1 MKRVL
6 LSFVLLLGVLM
17 APAVA
22 HAQGI
27 YGDVNGD
34 LEVTI
39 ADINAVIDILLDGTG
54 YSAAADVN
62 RDGEVSIADVNVVI
76 DIILNPAVVEE
87 HEYVDLGLPSGT
99 LWATCNIGASVP
111 EGYGDYFAWGE
122 TAPKDYYDWDN
133 YMWCD
138 GTRNTLTKYC
148 TNSYYGTVDGKT
160 ELDSE
165 DDAATANWGSAW
177 RMPTLEQLQ
186 ELEEYCDW
194 QWKEMNGV
202 YGRLAIGPNGN
213 SIFLP
218 ASGGYSDHLYY
229 NGICAYYWSSTLCT
243 RDKLIIEA
251 AQQSQAYI
259 LFVDSWHEEIWY
271 NSRYDGLSVR
281 AVRSLPAD
289 DSRLYI
295 VQQSLDLGAMCID
308 ETHKGELTIVNYTS
322 EDQTLAISV
331 DEPFSLKQEEG
342 SASTMTVVVPANTTY
357 QVTVMLTATEVGEF
371 NGNVTFLNPLLDGGQ
386 SVIPVKAKVFSG
398 HEYVDLGLPSGTLW
412 ATCNIGATSPEG
424 YGDYFAW
431 GETEPKNAYTWY
443 NYKWCDGGSYSITKY
458 CTKSEY
464 GTVDGK
470 TELDP
475 EDDAASVNWGPSW
488 CMPTETQR
496 NELSQECTWQW
507 TQMNGVNGF
516 LVTGRNGNTL
526 FLPAGGYCND
536 YSSSGKGYFGYYWTR
551 TLSSSN
557 SSGAYTM
564 YLYQDDWDTWVS
576 FSRNR
581 GHSVR
586 AVRVETNIPE
596 LYIEQHIL
604 DMGWMTIGN
613 TCTGILTIVNNSN
626 ESKTVAAT
634 ADAPFAFKQGNGSAS
649 SITVVVPGNSRVM
662 VTVMFAATS
671 LGEFS
676 GNVTFQSPAF
686 DGGQNVVQA
695 FARTISSDYI
705 EQGYVDLGLPSGLLW
720 ATTNVGASSPE
731 EYGDYFAWGET
742 EPKEIYSWETYKWCN
757 GSDHML
763 TKYCTESEYGTV
775 DGKTVLDPEDDA
787 ASVNLGSLWRMPTNS
802 QFSELRVK
810 CNWNRTTINGVKC
823 HVVTGPNGN
832 KLFLPY
838 AGQRK
843 DGSLTLEGIVGDYLT
858 CELYPN
864 SGPNIACGS
873 ECNSSGWVGTFGTY
887 RCHGC
892 VVRAVRLP

>member
-1 MKRVL
+1 MMKRVL

-39 ADINAVIDILLDGTG
+39 ADINTVIDILLDGTG

-160 ELDSE
+160 ELDPE
-165 DDAATANWGSAW
+165 DDAASANWGSAW

-194 QWKEMNGV
+194 QWMEMNGV
-202 YGRLAIGPNGN
+202 YGRLAIGPNGKT
-213 SIFLP
+213 IFLP

-259 LFVDSWHEEIWY
+259 LFVNSWHEEIWY

-322 EDQTLAISV
+322 EDQTLAVSV

-357 QVTVMLTATEVGEF
+357 QVTVMLTATKVGEF
-371 NGNVTFLNPLLDGGQ
+371 NGNVTFQNPLLDGGQ

-398 HEYVDLGLPSGTLW
+398 TNMLTW
-412 ATCNIGATSPEG
+412 ACP
-424 YGDYFAW
+424 
-431 GETEPKNAYTWY
+431 
-443 NYKWCDGGSYSITKY
+443 
-458 CTKSEY
+458 
-464 GTVDGK
+464 
-470 TELDP
+470 
-475 EDDAASVNWGPSW
+475 AARCG
-488 CMPTETQR
+488 R
-496 NELSQECTWQW
+496 
-507 TQMNGVNGF
+507 
-516 LVTGRNGNTL
+516 LVT
-526 FLPAGGYCND
+526 
-536 YSSSGKGYFGYYWTR
+536 
-551 TLSSSN
+551 
-557 SSGAYTM
+557 
-564 YLYQDDWDTWVS
+564 
-576 FSRNR
+576 
-581 GHSVR
+581 SVPPVPR
-586 AVRVETNIPE
+586 
-596 LYIEQHIL
+596 
-604 DMGWMTIGN
+604 
-613 TCTGILTIVNNSN
+613 
-626 ESKTVAAT
+626 AT
-634 ADAPFAFKQGNGSAS
+634 A
-649 SITVVVPGNSRVM
+649 T
-662 VTVMFAATS
+662 TS
-671 LGEFS
+671 LGARPSPRMLIHGTITS
-676 GNVTFQSPAF
+676 GVT
-686 DGGQNVVQA
+686 V
-695 FARTISSDYI
+695 ART
-705 EQGYVDLGLPSGLLW
+705 
-720 ATTNVGASSPE
+720 
-731 EYGDYFAWGET
+731 
-742 EPKEIYSWETYKWCN
+742 
-757 GSDHML
+757 
-763 TKYCTESEYGTV
+763 
-775 DGKTVLDPEDDA
+775 
-787 ASVNLGSLWRMPTNS
+787 R
-802 QFSELRVK
+802 
-810 CNWNRTTINGVKC
+810 
-823 HVVTGPNGN
+823 
-832 KLFLPY
+832 
-838 AGQRK
+838 
-843 DGSLTLEGIVGDYLT
+843 
-858 CELYPN
+858 
-864 SGPNIACGS
+864 
-873 ECNSSGWVGTFGTY
+873 
-887 RCHGC
+887 
-892 VVRAVRLP
+892 